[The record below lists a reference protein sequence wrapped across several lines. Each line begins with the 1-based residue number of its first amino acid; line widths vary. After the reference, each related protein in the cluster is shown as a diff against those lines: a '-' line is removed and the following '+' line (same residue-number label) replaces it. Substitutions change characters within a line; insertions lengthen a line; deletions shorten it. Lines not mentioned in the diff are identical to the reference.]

1 MRYCYQDMAKS
12 EKTFY
17 EILTINRDATAAQV
31 SDAFRRLVREHHP
44 DRFKDPVKK
53 SEAESFLKDVTE
65 AYNTLSKQGLR
76 EEYDKSLTRPQS
88 QIAQKSLQE
97 QVRELLQGGVAR
109 YKSGDYTSALA
120 MFDHALRI
128 EPSSDLSLFYSG
140 MIRLKNPHWR
150 TQGTQQIEKAIE
162 LNPYN
167 SVYVAEYA
175 DFLLENGM
183 QLRAQR
189 LLEAAIENNPT
200 DEKLKALLAQA
211 RGEDKSS
218 GFSLFRKK

>member
-1 MRYCYQDMAKS
+1 MAKS
-12 EKTFY
+12 EQTFY
-17 EILTINRDATAAQV
+17 EILKLNRDATAAQV

-44 DRFKDPVKK
+44 DRFKDPVEK
-53 SEAESFLKDVTE
+53 SEAESYLKDVTE

-88 QIAQKSLQE
+88 QVAQKSLQE
-97 QVRELLQGGVAR
+97 QVRELLQGGAAR

-128 EPSSDLSLFYSG
+128 EPGSDLSLFYSG

-200 DEKLKALLAQA
+200 DEKLNILLAQA
-211 RGEDKSS
+211 RGEDKSA